1 MTSSSPTPV
10 VLQRSAPPPSEAEAA
25 TILASQRSRTWT
37 SMQQSLVN
45 NKSKDLNRVW
55 HSTGTNVRIYSYQ
68 QNFYKWMSKWICV
81 NNFTLGNVCIN
92 ICREILW
99 IFEYIW
105 SNIWIVFTLKHTH
118 IFIQTNLKWT
128 NLRMYLYHWYKW
140 YTLNVQLLFV
150 TNIFKYIDH
159 TLDLKMFL
167 LALNITFAKKK
178 YVKIVLLKV
187 LMKLT

>member
-1 MTSSSPTPV
+1 
-10 VLQRSAPPPSEAEAA
+10 
-25 TILASQRSRTWT
+25 
-37 SMQQSLVN
+37 MQQSLVN

-81 NNFTLGNVCIN
+81 NNFALGNVCIN

-99 IFEYIW
+99 IFKYIW

-118 IFIQTNLKWT
+118 IFIQTNLKRT

-140 YTLNVQLLFV
+140 YTLNVELLFV

-167 LALNITFAKKK
+167 LALNITFAKKN
-178 YVKIVLLKV
+178 
-187 LMKLT
+187 M